1 MRSQPH
7 PIELAAAAALLTL
20 QALRVLGVVL
30 VALVLTLANYRPS
43 KAPVAAPVPATPAAT
58 DRPAPAPAYR
68 AVFHA
73 MACPGGWL
81 PWELMQTPE
90 NTTPAEAHMV
100 ARSVRRVCPA
110 DLVAVRPADGS
121 HPVWPEAMADHYDIP
136 PYSDQ

>member
-7 PIELAAAAALLTL
+7 PIELALVASLVTL
-20 QALRVLGVVL
+20 QALRVLAVAL

-43 KAPVAAPVPATPAAT
+43 KAPVADPVPVSAAAT
-58 DRPAPAPAYR
+58 DRPAPAPAHR

-121 HPVWPEAMADHYDIP
+121 QPVWPEAMADHYDLP